1 MNRRAHSS
9 MATTSSHTG
18 SAGTAAPGYWYRRAV
33 ELLLLS
39 SPTWLL
45 LYVLQFST
53 GGSVE
58 GPRIHSLMI
67 ALATGIGL
75 GAGFLLF
82 RDYRRLRSLR
92 LRPLALG
99 LWAAV
104 LACAA
109 HGLMSLLHNHPS
121 HLCELFAAACRLQL
135 AGAIFAALIIPSDD
149 TPDPAAPADP
159 SLFRGATVLLIAN
172 LATAAI
178 GSTSSEAAAGLSA
191 LFDLAVLC
199 LAVTGIAVTIAR
211 DQDRPGI
218 NTLASA
224 LVLFAQAS
232 ATFLLS
238 QPWQHAW
245 WLGHGIFAVAFLL
258 LAHGWLRGH
267 LTAIRDGGS
276 PGPGA
281 APIPGTG
288 LYHRAPGPQ
297 PGGPCTTDART
308 SPGAIVNLAGLLLRA
323 EAEVDRSRVTGA
335 PLSVVAFALCHAER
349 LRQRFP
355 GEVMKAV
362 EADFLSQLTQRLH
375 PLDLLAVDPFGRVLL
390 LLPETDAE
398 AARQRAKAALE
409 STDRPGRH
417 PAWPQASWRAG
428 IGRLGTDGV
437 TAAEVLQVCQ
447 YRLTLALESRTEAVV
462 SPPSD
467 LSTLPCGSAPRL
479 DK

>member
-1 MNRRAHSS
+1 

-82 RDYRRLRSLR
+82 RNYRQLRSPILW
-92 LRPLALG
+92 PLALG
-99 LWAAV
+99 LWGAV
-104 LACAA
+104 LASAA

-135 AGAIFAALIIPSDD
+135 AGAIFAALIIPSG
-149 TPDPAAPADP
+149 AAPKATAP
-159 SLFRGATVLLIAN
+159 AEASLFRGATALLLAN
-172 LATAAI
+172 LAIAAI
-178 GSTSSEAAAGLSA
+178 GSTSSEAAARLSA

-199 LAVTGIAVTIAR
+199 LAVIGIAVTIAR

-218 NTLASA
+218 NTLAGA

-245 WLGHGIFAVAFLL
+245 WLGHGIFAAAFLL

-267 LTAIRDGGS
+267 LTANTDGNS

-281 APIPGTG
+281 SPMPATG
-288 LYHRAPGPQ
+288 LYGRTPGPQ
-297 PGGPCTTDART
+297 PAGPCSTDART
-308 SPGAIVNLAGLLLRA
+308 PPGAIVNLAGLLLRA

-398 AARQRAKAALE
+398 AARQRSPATAAA
-409 STDRPGRH
+409 PGRRGRRQAG
-417 PAWPQASWRAG
+417 PADAG
-428 IGRLGTDGV
+428 V
-437 TAAEVLQVCQ
+437 A
-447 YRLTLALESRTEAVV
+447 
-462 SPPSD
+462 
-467 LSTLPCGSAPRL
+467 
-479 DK
+479 